1 MRVEAWVESG
11 GVLGELLVALEGV
24 DCRREP
30 DRVSALLAALRPS
43 SHELQRLLKFRA
55 GRYTRTLLHRD
66 RRFELVLV
74 CWSRGA
80 QSTIHDH
87 DGQDCWLLPLAGALD
102 LEDFAVTRNG
112 LERIAHR
119 PAVRTLDHR
128 SGDAQIH
135 RVSAATA
142 AAVSLHVYAAPVD
155 RCRVYDRRGH
165 WRWRNLGY
173 DFWARLNGRASPGA
187 WV

>member
-1 MRVEAWVESG
+1 VESLVESG
-11 GVLGELLVALEGV
+11 GTLVELFGALDAI
-24 DCRREP
+24 DCRRDPE
-30 DRVSALLAALRPS
+30 RVTALLEALRPS
-43 SHELQRLLKFRA
+43 SHELKPLLRFRA

-80 QSTIHDH
+80 QSPIHDH
-87 DGQDCWLLPLAGALD
+87 DGQDCWLQPLAGALD
-102 LEDFAVTRNG
+102 LEDYEVTENG
-112 LERIAHR
+112 LELTARR

-128 SGDAQIH
+128 SSGAQIH
-135 RVSAATA
+135 RVGVATA
-142 AAVSLHVYAAPVD
+142 AAVSLHVYAAPID
-155 RCRVYDRRGH
+155 RCRVYDRRGR

-173 DFWARLNGRASPGA
+173 DFWARLSGRASPGA